1 MLSRTYLSIRPSPTR
16 TCVSRIPFMKVGV
29 IPENPIERL
38 VLALG
43 IAPAPLFETMGAML
57 LARTVIVATKLGVFE
72 ALAGGSLSPAA
83 SSIRGG
89 ADLQVRRQVRHH
101 A

>member
-1 MLSRTYLSIRPSPTR
+1 
-16 TCVSRIPFMKVGV
+16 MKVGV

-72 ALAGGSLSPAA
+72 ALAGGSLSPGREQHKR
-83 SSIRGG
+83 RGG
-89 ADLQVRRQVRHH
+89 PSGPPAGETSCVAD
-101 A
+101 